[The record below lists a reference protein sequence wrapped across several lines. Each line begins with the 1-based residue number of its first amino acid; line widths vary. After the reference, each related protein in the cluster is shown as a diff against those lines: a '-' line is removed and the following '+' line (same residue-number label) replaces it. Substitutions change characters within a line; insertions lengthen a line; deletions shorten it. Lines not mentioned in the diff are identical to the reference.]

1 MKQIQPPNAEIQE
14 ATARLMDQLIR
25 LRRGEVL
32 PYTEIEKI
40 IGIPRKKNRFRTVL
54 NKCRNIMLKGE
65 NGIETKMIANVG
77 LLLMHIPEQ
86 VYDSPIRRRRKIV
99 SQHKKAIN
107 GLFGAARSALD
118 ERQQKYL
125 AQEMASQEQQL
136 KEESNHIRLLRA
148 VQPMEQPLH
157 KRRE

>member
-65 NGIETKMIANVG
+65 E
-77 LLLMHIPEQ
+77 E
-86 VYDSPIRRRRKIV
+86 
-99 SQHKKAIN
+99 IN
-107 GLFGAARSALD
+107 
-118 ERQQKYL
+118 
-125 AQEMASQEQQL
+125 
-136 KEESNHIRLLRA
+136 HW
-148 VQPMEQPLH
+148 
-157 KRRE
+157 RREEEAQGHPCRPAS